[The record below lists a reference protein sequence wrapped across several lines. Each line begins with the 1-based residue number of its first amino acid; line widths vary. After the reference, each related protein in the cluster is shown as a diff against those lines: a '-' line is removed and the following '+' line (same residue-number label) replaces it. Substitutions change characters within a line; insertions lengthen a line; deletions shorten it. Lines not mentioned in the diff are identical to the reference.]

1 MFSTDR
7 SRVLLDSPL
16 RDASWVNI
24 TPGRSPEG
32 EFLVSHR
39 ETMKLTAAISVE
51 LSSKLKNKIV
61 AIARMYSKRWESSFD
76 IDHCH
81 EIQGS

>member
-1 MFSTDR
+1 MTAKHRRHCRGSGVSTGR

-39 ETMKLTAAISVE
+39 ETMKL
-51 LSSKLKNKIV
+51 
-61 AIARMYSKRWESSFD
+61 
-76 IDHCH
+76 
-81 EIQGS
+81 